1 MPQPDS
7 SPTDTADRHVF
18 VYGTLRCGGSNDI
31 TRLLPAPRWLGEAE
45 IAGSMYDFGR
55 YPGVVLG
62 GQGRVVGEVY
72 AISAE
77 LERLLDEIEEV
88 YPQQSD
94 EYFRREVS
102 ITVGGQ
108 SVSCLIY
115 AINPR
120 YVEVRNA
127 PLLPGG
133 DWMLRGGEA
142 ARR

>member
-7 SPTDTADRHVF
+7 TSAETADRHVF
-18 VYGTLRCGGSNDI
+18 VYGTLRRGGSNDI
-31 TRLLPAPRWLGEAE
+31 TRFRPAPRWLGEAE

-62 GQGRVVGEVY
+62 GPGRVVGEVY
-72 AISAE
+72 VISAA
-77 LERLLDEIEEV
+77 LERVLDEIEEV

-102 ITVGGQ
+102 VTLGSQWVT
-108 SVSCLIY
+108 CLVY

-120 YVEVRNA
+120 HVQARRA
-127 PLLPGG
+127 PLLSSG
-133 DWMLRGGEA
+133 DWLSRDMA
-142 ARR
+142 AAKR